1 MARRRRGRDVNRIPE
16 QNRPLVILATGVVV
30 LLLVAGG
37 VLVLGQLGPSPTPP
51 TSAPPTATASPS
63 ADASTP
69 EGATR
74 AFFDAVIAARRTDNA
89 ELLEP
94 FVTSRES
101 SAYRTVAGFLA
112 GQKERGKA
120 SITTLLELEDIT
132 VAETGDSARLA
143 ATLHEAGYDI
153 DLDSGQPLESPVT
166 LDPRSLTVELR
177 RTDGRWKVDS
187 FETGT

>member
-1 MARRRRGRDVNRIPE
+1 MNRIPE
-16 QNRPLVILATGVVV
+16 RNRPLVILATGVVV

-37 VLVLGQLGPSPTPP
+37 VLVLGQLGPTPTPT
-51 TSAPPTATASPS
+51 TSVPPSSTSSPS
-63 ADASTP
+63 ADPSTP
-69 EGATR
+69 EGATQ
-74 AFFDAVIAARRTDNA
+74 AFFDALVAARRTDNP
-89 ELLEP
+89 EPIEP

-112 GQKERGKA
+112 GQKESGKA
-120 SITTLLELEDIT
+120 SITTLLELKDIN
-132 VAETGDSARLA
+132 VEETGDSASLA
-143 ATLHEAGYDI
+143 ATLLEAGYDI

-177 RTDGRWKVDS
+177 RVEGAWKVDS